1 MPDRVR
7 PFFEHLEELRQ
18 RLIKSILAVV
28 LAASGCYYL
37 SDPVI
42 RFLARSGGGFVF
54 LRPTEAI
61 FTRIKIALALG
72 VLVSLPVV
80 LYQAWMFVTDALAPG
95 SRRSL
100 FWAIPVSYLLFITG
114 SAFGFFWLVPV
125 GSRYL
130 LAMGNES
137 LKPMMS
143 IEYFVE
149 FTGAMCLALG
159 VIFQMPV
166 VAFFLSRFGILSPGW
181 LAGNRRIAIVATY
194 IVCALATPGP
204 DPVTALMLFV
214 PAYLLFEI
222 SILAARLAVP
232 RPDKGGRG
240 QTVTARGRYP

>member
-1 MPDRVR
+1 MSGEAR
-7 PFFEHLEELRQ
+7 PFVEHLEELRQ

-42 RFLARSGGGFVF
+42 RFLARSAGEFVF

-72 VLVSLPVV
+72 VLVALPVV
-80 LYQAWMFVTDALAPG
+80 LFQAWRFVSDALVPG

-100 FWAIPVSYLLFITG
+100 LWAIPISYVLFIAG
-114 SAFGFFWLVPV
+114 VSFGFFFLVPV
-125 GSRYL
+125 GAKYL
-130 LAMGNES
+130 LAMGNEA

-143 IEYFVE
+143 VEYYVE

-159 VIFQMPV
+159 ALFQMPIL
-166 VAFFLSRFGILSPGW
+166 AFFLSMFGVMEAGW
-181 LAGNRRIAIVATY
+181 LAGNRRIAIVVTY
-194 IVCALATPGP
+194 VVCALATPGP

-214 PAYLLFEI
+214 PAYLLFEL
-222 SILAARLAVP
+222 SILAARLA
-232 RPDKGGRG
+232 RPKPGKPETELD
-240 QTVTARGRYP
+240 